1 MLLLP
6 FGLDAVIADLKI
18 TPITSGLRIK
28 IRSMVDQNSLSP
40 YFNAD
45 RRELLHFLGGARY
58 SSAIDVGCASGL
70 LGRELISSRTV
81 KECDGIELNP
91 QAARVAAGGLRKV
104 WEGAIEAVAG
114 TIPWRSYDLIVMAD
128 LLEHLADPWQA
139 LRDLH
144 SNAGEEV
151 NLLISVPNVRHKS
164 VVFPLL
170 FSGRFEYQDAG
181 IMDRTHLHFFT
192 RSSLLKI
199 LADTG
204 WKVQKVR
211 PNIKSKYL
219 KWWYPHHLLEEFL
232 AVQYFVLA
240 TK

>member
-1 MLLLP
+1 MCLAYSDSTATLGTRYQGTSLQ
-6 FGLDAVIADLKI
+6 AKI
-18 TPITSGLRIK
+18 YPMS
-28 IRSMVDQNSLSP
+28 DQNSLSP
-40 YFNAD
+40 YFSAD
-45 RRELLHFLGGARY
+45 RRELLHFLDDARY
-58 SSAIDVGCASGL
+58 SSAIDLGCASGL
-70 LGRELISSRTV
+70 LGKELISDRIV
-81 KECDGIELNP
+81 KACDGIELNP
-91 QAARVAAGGLRKV
+91 QAARVASDGLRKV
-104 WEGAIEAVAG
+104 WEGAVETVFE

-128 LLEHLADPWQA
+128 VLEHLADPWQI
-139 LRDLH
+139 LRALH
-144 SNAGEEV
+144 SNAGEDV
-151 NLLISVPNVRHKS
+151 NLLISVPNLRHKS

-211 PNIKSKYL
+211 PNIKGKYL

-240 TK
+240 GK